1 MLHRRDLAALLGG
14 AALIPGVAAGQAAV
28 DTVPPGPGG
37 RRRRR
42 TDDADVV
49 FPQPGRRA
57 WAAQVPQIRIGL
69 LGGEN
74 EADRLNRFDAYRQLM
89 ERTFEVPVRLFP
101 ASDFSGVMQA
111 FSAGQIEAAGMGP
124 SGYAGAWMDT
134 NGGIEP
140 LTITRQTD
148 GSIAYVAVM
157 IVRRDSGI
165 ENLEQMRGKS
175 LAWADPNST
184 SGYLIPR
191 FALRRQGIGVEP
203 GQYFGR
209 TGFAGGHE
217 QGVVAVVQ
225 RQYDAAVTWASGIGD
240 VNQGYSRGNLRS
252 MVDKGML
259 RMDEMRIIWTSEPIM
274 NGPLAVR
281 VALPAAFK
289 ADLQMFHL
297 ALFKSYPEISRQ
309 VARGDSLG
317 SVEGFHQ
324 DFELFVEMR
333 REEAQARRRRS

>member
-1 MLHRRDLAALLGG
+1 MLSRRALAALMGG
-14 AALIPGVAAGQAAV
+14 AAILPARAYGQAAV
-28 DTVPPGPGG
+28 DEVPPGPGG
-37 RRRRR
+37 RRRLR
-42 TDDADVV
+42 TQDAEVV
-49 FPQPGRRA
+49 FPTAGRRD

-74 EADRLNRFDAYRQLM
+74 EADRLNRFDAYRQLL

-101 ASDFSGVMQA
+101 ASDFAGVMQA

-134 NGGIEP
+134 NGAIEP

-148 GSIAYVAVM
+148 GSIAYVSVM

-165 ENLEQMRGKS
+165 ETLEQMRGKS

-217 QGVVAVVQ
+217 QGVVAVIQ
-225 RQYDAAVTWASGIGD
+225 GQYDGAVTWASGIGD

-252 MVDKGML
+252 MVDKGM
-259 RMDEMRIIWTSEPIM
+259 MKMEDMRIIWTSEPIM
-274 NGPLAVR
+274 NGPMAVR
-281 VALPAAFK
+281 KVLPATFK

-297 ALFKSYPEISRQ
+297 ALFKTHPEISRQ
-309 VARGDSLG
+309 IARGDSLG
-317 SVEGFHQ
+317 AVEGFHA

-333 REEAQARRRRS
+333 REEAAARRRRS